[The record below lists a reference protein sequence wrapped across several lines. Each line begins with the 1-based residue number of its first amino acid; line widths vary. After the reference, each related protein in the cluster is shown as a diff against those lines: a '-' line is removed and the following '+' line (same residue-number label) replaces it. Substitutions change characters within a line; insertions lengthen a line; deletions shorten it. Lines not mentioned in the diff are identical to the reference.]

1 MTTAISSYIL
11 YALCIVL
18 CVCVCAGDGICHQ
31 KQPFP
36 ALKTQGECRGPQ
48 FRVGH
53 TGPVQERTTG
63 GRECGA
69 EGPRGGQGRARQG
82 LTPWGEDPVIS
93 CHRLTNFTRLS
104 YCNNNTTV
112 FNDVIIVRIWLQIS
126 QLRYIPFVCIVPNKI
141 RLFIAVIKVSYN
153 FMQRNGVVY
162 QYSPCKFLMENKCGE
177 RCRSM
182 STD

>member
-53 TGPVQERTTG
+53 TGPVQERTAG

-69 EGPRGGQGRARQG
+69 EGARGGRGRARQG
-82 LTPWGEDPVIS
+82 LMPWGEDPVIS

-112 FNDVIIVRIWLQIS
+112 FNDVIIVHMWLQIS
-126 QLRYIPFVCIVPNKI
+126 QLRYPLCVLYPKQDQTF
-141 RLFIAVIKVSYN
+141 YHYHHN
-153 FMQRNGVVY
+153 FMQRNSVV
-162 QYSPCKFLMENKCGE
+162 
-177 RCRSM
+177 
-182 STD
+182 